1 MVAHAAAA
9 SLGSMQMTAALSRGS
24 VVPSIRRVAS
34 VRPAKRLTR
43 AEIHMARL
51 TRAEFCA
58 RAPKVEL
65 HVHLDGAFDSAYLF
79 ECATKYV
86 EDLPA
91 TVNLLGGKSF
101 VLQ

>member
-43 AEIHMARL
+43 ARFPVVRAAQDQGPNESTEDYEARL
-51 TRAEFCA
+51 HA
-58 RAPKVEL
+58 
-65 HVHLDGAFDSAYLF
+65 D
-79 ECATKYV
+79 
-86 EDLPA
+86 A
-91 TVNLLGGKSF
+91 TVAQSSPAAAEGGGSPPAEAGSRMGTKPPGER
-101 VLQ
+101 